1 MKDNTEQAFSHCF
14 LSTHAQHFFKMNV
27 KDANIQRSRLCMNIK
42 VKTDQG
48 TWIKDLPYG
57 HKEDFFLRELR
68 REILPSLVAD
78 QNIGLAS
85 FFSLADLTM

>member
-14 LSTHAQHFFKMNV
+14 LSTHAQHFFNMNV
-27 KDANIQRSRLCMNIK
+27 KDANIQRSRLCMNK

-48 TWIKDLPYG
+48 TWVKDLPYG